1 MKLRR
6 SWSWAPVGGSPST
19 DAASAPAPHRPEG
32 QNPAAH
38 HPHKVPPE
46 RNPLAVTSQRL
57 VIESETKLKMIFS
70 NSL

>member
-32 QNPAAH
+32 QNPAH
-38 HPHKVPPE
+38 HPHKVTPE
-46 RNPLAVTSQRL
+46 RNSPGVTSQRL
-57 VIESETKLKMIFS
+57 VIKGETKLKMILS

>member
-32 QNPAAH
+32 QNPAH
-38 HPHKVPPE
+38 LPHKVTPE
-46 RNPLAVTSQRL
+46 GNSLAVTSQRL
-57 VIESETKLKMIFS
+57 VTVSETEVKMILS